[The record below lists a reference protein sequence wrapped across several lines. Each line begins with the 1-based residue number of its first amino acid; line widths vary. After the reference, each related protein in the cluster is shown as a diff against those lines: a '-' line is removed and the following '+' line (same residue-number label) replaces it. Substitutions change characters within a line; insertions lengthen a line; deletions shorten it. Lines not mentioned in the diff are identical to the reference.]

1 MTMSDFVYRNVN
13 PDNESINDCVTR
25 AISTAIGLKY
35 HAVENLLMLSANNFG
50 CDALVL
56 SCYQNLLE
64 KVLCYRGH
72 ECYNGET
79 VGEISKRYK
88 NHKVLIRIDQHL
100 TCSMYGVIEDLWDC
114 TEKLVTKYWIVD

>member
-1 MTMSDFVYRNVN
+1 MSNFRYLNVN

-25 AISTAIGLKY
+25 AISTATGLKY
-35 HAVENLLMLSANNFG
+35 HAVENLLVLSANKFG

-72 ECYNGET
+72 DCFGET
-79 VGEISKRYK
+79 VADIAKRYK
-88 NHKVLIRIDQHL
+88 NRKVIIRIEQHL

-114 TEKLVTKYWIVD
+114 SEKRATKYWIVT